1 VDLRHQLAV
10 LRVRFPFLVVA
21 CLLAAAAAFVV
32 SSFQPKMYEG
42 QTTLIVGQS
51 LSVPNPDVNQILASQ
66 RLAGT
71 YAVVATTRPVLQ
83 VVIDRLRLPTTAD
96 ELATR
101 VTADAASNSTLLSI
115 TARDRD
121 PSTAAAIANAI
132 GDQLI
137 AASPAIQGQTGDI
150 QSFIDKDVKA
160 IQQDIL
166 NTEAQI
172 EALQKVSSRTTAQ
185 DQQIEIVR
193 NRLVSL
199 RATYATLVSL
209 SSNTAANLVSVIE
222 PAVPATS
229 PASPRVVLNVALAAI
244 LGLVLGIALAFTL
257 EYLDDTLKTPAEVE
271 QAIGLPTLG
280 TIMRMP
286 GNKSDP
292 ELRRL
297 ATLLYPQ
304 SSAAEAFRTLRTNID
319 FAAVDTPIQTLLV
332 ASAAGGEGKTT
343 IAANL
348 AVVFAQAGRRT
359 VLVDGDLR
367 KPGVHELFVIEND
380 VGLTTLLVDDSV
392 AIDAV
397 YHEVADEPNLLV
409 VPTGAIPPN
418 PAELLGSQR
427 MRNALDRIKKQFDL
441 VILDS
446 PPLRAVTDAAVLAA
460 MADAT
465 VMVVHARHTRRAS
478 VLAGHDALV
487 KVGARVIG
495 VSLNLVPRRPDT
507 ERYGAYAEHQVPLS
521 SGREGA
527 ALASGPDMAREP

>member
-10 LRVRFPFLVVA
+10 VRARFPFLVIA
-21 CLLAAAAAFVV
+21 CLLAAASAFVI

-83 VVIDRLRLPTTAD
+83 AVIDRLQLPTTAD
-96 ELATR
+96 ELASR

-115 TARDRD
+115 TTRDRD
-121 PSTAAAIANAI
+121 PTTAAAIANAI

-137 AASPAIQGQTGDI
+137 AASPAIQGQAGDI
-150 QSFIDKDVKA
+150 QSFIDKDLKA

-166 NTEAQI
+166 RTEAQI
-172 EALQKVSSRTTAQ
+172 EGLEKLSSRTLAE
-185 DQQIEIVR
+185 DQQIETLR

-229 PASPRVVLNVALAAI
+229 PASPRVLFNVGLAAI
-244 LGLVLGIALAFTL
+244 LGLALGIAIVFML
-257 EYLDDTLKTPAEVE
+257 EYLDDTLKTQAEIE

-292 ELRRL
+292 EMRRL
-297 ATLLYPQ
+297 ATLLYPR
-304 SSAAEAFRTLRTNID
+304 SSAAEAFRALRTNID
-319 FAAVDTPIQTLLV
+319 FAAVDMPIQTLLV

-367 KPGVHELFVIEND
+367 KPGIHSLFMTGND
-380 VGLTTLLVDDSV
+380 VGLTTLLVDDTV
-392 AIDAV
+392 ALDAV
-397 YHEVADEPNLLV
+397 CHEVDDEPNLMLL
-409 VPTGAIPPN
+409 PTGPIPPN

-460 MADAT
+460 MVDAT
-465 VMVVHARHTRRAS
+465 IMVVHARHTRRAS

-507 ERYGAYAEHQVPLS
+507 ERYGAYAVHQAPVS

-527 ALASGPDMAREP
+527 TVTSVADLPRES

>member
-10 LRVRFPFLVVA
+10 LRARFPFLVVG
-21 CLLAAAAAFVV
+21 CLLAAASAFVIT
-32 SSFQPKMYEG
+32 SLQPKLYEG

-71 YAVVATTRPVLQ
+71 YAVVATTRPILQ
-83 VVIDRLRLPTTAD
+83 KVIDRLHLPTSAD
-96 ELATR
+96 ELATQ

-115 TARDRD
+115 TARARD
-121 PSTAAAIANAI
+121 PAEAAAIANAV
-132 GDQLI
+132 GDELI
-137 AASPAIQGQTGDI
+137 AASPAIQGQAGEI
-150 QSFIDKDVKA
+150 QSFIDKDLKA

-166 NTEAQI
+166 NAEAQI
-172 EALQKVSSRTTAQ
+172 EGLGRVTSRTIAQ
-185 DQQIEIVR
+185 DQQLEALR

-209 SSNTAANLVSVIE
+209 SSNSAANLVSVIE
-222 PAVPATS
+222 PAVPAAS
-229 PASPRVVLNVALAAI
+229 PASPRVLLNVALAAV
-244 LGLVLGIALAFTL
+244 LGLVLGVAIAFTL
-257 EYLDDTLKTPAEVE
+257 EYLDDTLKSAEDVE

-286 GNKSDP
+286 GNKADP
-292 ELRRL
+292 EMRRM
-297 ATLLYPQ
+297 ATLLYPR
-304 SSAAEAFRTLRTNID
+304 SSAAEAFRALRTNID

-367 KPGVHELFVIEND
+367 KPGVHDLFLAEND

-392 AIDAV
+392 AFDTV
-397 YHEVADEPNLLV
+397 NHEVADEPNLVLL
-409 VPTGAIPPN
+409 PTGPIPPN

-427 MRNALDRIKKQFDL
+427 MRNALDRIKKEFDL

-465 VMVVHARHTRRAS
+465 IMVVHARHTRRAS
-478 VLAGHDALV
+478 VLAGHDALI

-495 VSLNLVPRRPDT
+495 VSLNLVPRRRDT
-507 ERYGAYAEHQVPLS
+507 ERYGAYAEHQVPVG

-527 ALASGPDMAREP
+527 TLAGEADLAREP